1 MLTDPS
7 RISPTATTL
16 PPAAEP
22 VAGAGLSGDV
32 DSQSAPMSPA
42 ARRTVWLLFIVLTL
56 NIVDRQVINILADPI
71 SQELGLS
78 DTQLGLLTGLA
89 FAIFY
94 NLSGIPLGRLSDR
107 PRTNRSW
114 LIAGALATWSAATAA
129 CAAASNFTHLLLA
142 RIGVAA
148 SEAGCTPPS
157 HSLIADLV
165 PKSRRARALALFGL
179 GVPIGA
185 LIAKAGGGILAEHFG
200 WRAAFLIVGLP
211 GIVLA
216 LVFLFVVKEPRRTS
230 QTQVAPKL
238 AFREVM
244 QIVLRSRALL
254 FMMAGT
260 GSAMLLVTGGS
271 VWGMIHFLRNHQLD
285 TATAGLWLGITG
297 GIAGVTGTW
306 LGGWTADRFGRRNP
320 RYYMLPATF
329 AMLFSVPL
337 LFFAWYAQ
345 DWRVALIL
353 LFLPDM
359 FDNMY
364 YGGTFASIQ
373 TLVPAEARATVTACF
388 LFVVTMIGTGL
399 GALSFGAVSDLIKP
413 MVPGSESIRWVL
425 MGAALLYSVP
435 AFCYWRASVHLGHE
449 LAAETD

>member
-1 MLTDPS
+1 M
-7 RISPTATTL
+7 TAL
-16 PPAAEP
+16 DQRDAPAAPDDAAETERT
-22 VAGAGLSGDV
+22 
-32 DSQSAPMSPA
+32 SPL
-42 ARRTVWLLFIVLTL
+42 ARRTLFLLFLVLTL
-56 NIVDRQVINILADPI
+56 NIVDRQVINVLADPI

-78 DTQLGLLTGLA
+78 DTQLGLMTGLA

-114 LIAGALATWSAATAA
+114 LIAGALAAWSSATALCGAAT
-129 CAAASNFTHLLLA
+129 NFAQLLMA
-142 RIGVAA
+142 RIGVAV

-157 HSLIADLV
+157 HSLISDLV
-165 PKSRRARALALFGL
+165 PKSRRARALAIFGL

-185 LIAKAGGGILAEHFG
+185 LIAKAGGGVLAEYFG

-211 GIVLA
+211 GLLLA
-216 LVFLFVVKEPRRTS
+216 VAFLFMVKEPRRLRK
-230 QTQVAPKL
+230 QGMAPKM
-238 AFREVM
+238 AFSDVM
-244 QIVLRSRALL
+244 RLIFASRALI
-254 FMMAGT
+254 FMMVGT
-260 GSAMLLVTGGS
+260 ATAMLLVTGGS

-297 GIAGVTGTW
+297 GIAGVSGTW
-306 LGGWTADRFGRRNP
+306 LGGWTADKFGRRNP
-320 RYYMLPATF
+320 RFYMLPATF
-329 AMLFSVPL
+329 AMLASAPL

-345 DWRVALIL
+345 DWRIALIL

-388 LFVVTMIGTGL
+388 LFVVTMVGTGL
-399 GALSFGAVSDLIKP
+399 GALSFGFVSDLIKP
-413 MVPGSESIRWVL
+413 IVPGSESVRWVL
-425 MGAALLYSVP
+425 MGAAILYVIP
-435 AFCYWRASVHLGHE
+435 ALCYWRASVHLGRE
-449 LAAETD
+449 LQAEAA